1 LEKTLSILLIVG
13 GIVSLGFLSG
23 LVMAQEIIIGA
34 TGNTPD
40 ITMKP
45 GTGTDEIEL
54 RLNDGTGTFQIFDVK
69 NGRSLLLIDPTTQN
83 TAVGDAT
90 TAIQDFTIDCDAGE
104 CNIQTRANNGDAKNV
119 VRSLAGGF
127 PTFQLRDD
135 ATSVGTLNVQ
145 ILLRDDGFLVVQ
157 IPPSNVLFTIDL
169 KGAGT
174 GDTKFFGDVLD
185 ETGTCV
191 FGPSC

>member
-1 LEKTLSILLIVG
+1 
-13 GIVSLGFLSG
+13 
-23 LVMAQEIIIGA
+23 MARPQSDL
-34 TGNTPD
+34 D
-40 ITMKP
+40 I
-45 GTGTDEIEL
+45 D
-54 RLNDGTGTFQIFDVK
+54 FA
-69 NGRSLLLIDPTTQN
+69 TTQN
-83 TAVGDAT
+83 TAVGDVT
-90 TAIQDFTIDCDAGE
+90 TALQDFTIDCDTGV
-104 CNIQTRANNGDAKNV
+104 CNIQTIANDGNAKNT

-135 ATSVGTLNVQ
+135 ATSVGNLNVQ

-157 IPPSNVLFTIDL
+157 VPPSTVLFTIDV

-174 GDTKFFGDVLD
+174 GDTMFFGDVLD